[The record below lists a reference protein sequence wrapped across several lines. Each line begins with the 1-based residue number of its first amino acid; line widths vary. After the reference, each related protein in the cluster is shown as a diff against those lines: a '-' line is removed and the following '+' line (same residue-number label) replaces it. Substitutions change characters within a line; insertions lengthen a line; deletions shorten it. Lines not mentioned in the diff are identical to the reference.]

1 MSLMDPLAD
10 ALTNIRNNELQVND
24 SCVISPAS
32 KLIGQVL
39 STMQKENYIGNF
51 EYIDDN
57 RAGKFIV
64 ELEGNINKCGV
75 IKPRH
80 AVKKDEFEKSLFGA
94 VISTALIE
102 ELSFVGSALIFCVG
116 INLVREKTFQVAN
129 MLPALLVPVCWDIWK
144 AFFS

>member
-1 MSLMDPLAD
+1 MTLMDPLAD
-10 ALTNIRNNELQVND
+10 ALTNIRNNERQVND
-24 SCVISPAS
+24 HCTISPAS

-51 EYIDDN
+51 EYVDDN

-80 AVKKDEFEKSLFGA
+80 AVKKDEFEKF
-94 VISTALIE
+94 
-102 ELSFVGSALIFCVG
+102 
-116 INLVREKTFQVAN
+116 EKRY
-129 MLPALLVPVCWDIWK
+129 LPAKNFGILIVTTPEGIMTHNEAKERGIGGRLL
-144 AFFS
+144 AYMY